1 MSTLRI
7 ELHRDNLKDTMT
19 VCLKD
24 TGLGWVFI
32 DELPDVFGVYRDTR
46 DLMVDIKHRL
56 SSVYFYCAPRASHK
70 SITMTWDQ
78 ASQTAQFL
86 KEIV

>member
-1 MSTLRI
+1 MSTLMVEI
-7 ELHRDNLKDTMT
+7 HRCNMNDTMT

-24 TGLGWVFI
+24 RGLGRVFI
-32 DELPDVFGVYRDTR
+32 DQLPDIFGSYRDPR
-46 DLMVDIKHRL
+46 ALLVDLKHRMA
-56 SSVYFYCAPRASHK
+56 SMYFYCAPRDPIK